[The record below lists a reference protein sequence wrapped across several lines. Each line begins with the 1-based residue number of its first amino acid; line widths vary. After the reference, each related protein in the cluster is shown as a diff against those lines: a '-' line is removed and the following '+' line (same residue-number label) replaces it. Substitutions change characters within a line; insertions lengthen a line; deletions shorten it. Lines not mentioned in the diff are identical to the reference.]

1 MQGGRLNLPNLL
13 TILRIAA
20 TAGLLSL
27 SPGTGAFAALYV
39 FGGVTDALDGRI
51 ARATGTASGFGAM
64 LDSVADL
71 LFYAAMLV
79 KLLPVLWELLPAEL
93 WWGVGIVVLLRL
105 ACYATFAV
113 RRRRFAALH
122 TPLNKLTGLLVFLLP
137 FTLGAAWMTAYCAL
151 ATAVA
156 GIAALDEL
164 CWHLRGA
171 T

>member
-1 MQGGRLNLPNLL
+1 
-13 TILRIAA
+13 
-20 TAGLLSL
+20 
-27 SPGTGAFAALYV
+27 
-39 FGGVTDALDGRI
+39 
-51 ARATGTASGFGAM
+51 M

-164 CWHLRGA
+164 CRHLRGA